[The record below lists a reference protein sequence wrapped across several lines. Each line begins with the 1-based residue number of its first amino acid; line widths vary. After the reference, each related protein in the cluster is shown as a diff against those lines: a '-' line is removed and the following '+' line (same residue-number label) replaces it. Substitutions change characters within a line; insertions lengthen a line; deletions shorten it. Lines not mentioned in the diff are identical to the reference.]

1 MRDCALFL
9 NREIFMNRITL
20 QPDDSAQ
27 TVDFYVIDEAK
38 LAGKTYL
45 LVSDTEEG
53 DGEALILREGA
64 GGTEPGPVYEIV
76 DDDNEIS
83 AALMLFKDELDD
95 LGILLE

>member
-1 MRDCALFL
+1 
-9 NREIFMNRITL
+9 MNRITL

-45 LVSDTEEG
+45 LVSDTEDG
-53 DGEALILREGA
+53 DGDALLLWENPDGED
-64 GGTEPGPVYEIV
+64 GDPVYEIV

-95 LGILLE
+95 LGILLEK